1 MGKVL
6 PRNHKMYNL
15 IVYYAFCGMMTNFL
29 EENVLP
35 DKTLLKQ
42 RIKLLTNQLYQ
53 ELQKPVDDFLT
64 KIKKDGHEDGVYDGQ
79 DMTDLFQVATVAM
92 EHYFRLSLQIED
104 MDDIKKQGLTTQ
116 LNILLKSYD
125 LETMAVPTY

>member
-1 MGKVL
+1 MGKIL
-6 PRNHKMYNL
+6 PRSHKMYNL
-15 IVYYAFCGMMTNFL
+15 IVYYALCGMVTNFL

-35 DKTLLKQ
+35 DKSLMKQ
-42 RIKLLTNQLYQ
+42 RIKLLTKQLHQ
-53 ELQKPVDDFLT
+53 ELQRPVDDFFS

-79 DMTDLFQVATVAM
+79 DMTELFQIATTAM

-104 MDDIKKQGLTTQ
+104 LDDIKKQGLTTQ

-125 LETMAVPTY
+125 LEPMSIPTY

>member
-1 MGKVL
+1 
-6 PRNHKMYNL
+6 MYNL

-29 EENVLP
+29 EENILP
-35 DKTLLKQ
+35 DKTLVKQ
-42 RIKLLTNQLYQ
+42 RIKLLTKQLYE

-79 DMTDLFQVATVAM
+79 DMTDLFQIATVAM

-104 MDDIKKQGLTTQ
+104 MDDVKKQGLTTQ

-125 LETMAVPTY
+125 LETLSVPTY